1 MFRRI
6 LLAWPEDAPPQ
17 RSLEFARTLADS
29 YEAELIVCC
38 LGDGAI
44 EAQAAV
50 VDARVETLPKRHAER
65 EILHY
70 AHGHGF
76 DLLVVGRLDNAGF
89 IREVLERASL
99 PVLVVAEA
107 STLRIE

>member
-17 RSLEFARTLADS
+17 RSLEFARTLADT
-29 YEAELIVCC
+29 YEAELAVCC
-38 LGDGAI
+38 LGDAAI

-50 VDARVETLPKRHAER
+50 VDARIETLPTKHAER

-76 DLLVVGRLDNAGF
+76 DLLVIGRSENTSLV
-89 IREVLERASL
+89 REVLERASL
-99 PVLVVAEA
+99 PVLVVAE
-107 STLRIE
+107 TLPG